1 MSMKEKIAFPLRV
14 EKIKH
19 ETPEAK
25 SITFSIPD
33 TLKEKFKYQ
42 PGQFTSLFIE
52 VEGQELLRS
61 YSLSTDP
68 SVDKEFRITVK
79 KVPSGKVSTF
89 LLDEL
94 KSGQTLWCTPPA
106 GHFFQYAEDKT
117 HYLLIAAGSG
127 ITPLL
132 SILKHV
138 LSSKPQSRVSLV
150 YSNRSQKDIIFE
162 QELIDL
168 ETRYSDRLKTSY
180 ILSRPQPGW
189 KGLSG
194 RLDASSLSNIYTE
207 ILKQDKN
214 PVVSYLCGPQPFM
227 SMCREALTTLGV
239 SPDLIC
245 SESFGSP
252 AEVHSANPAPKSS
265 IPTDKDIQPQEG
277 IQRDGSLIIGN
288 SLSNPSEKPE
298 TLIAIIDGT
307 EVQISAHSNLSI
319 LESLMDEGHNPP
331 YSCMSGACMACMA
344 TLEEGRVIQE
354 DPGILSEDNIKKR
367 EILTCQA
374 KALSKKVKVRFHE

>member
-1 MSMKEKIAFPLRV
+1 MSMKEKIAFPLMV
-14 EKIKH
+14 EKIIH

-25 SITFSIPD
+25 SITLSIPD
-33 TLKEKFKYQ
+33 ALKEKFKYR
-42 PGQFTSLFIE
+42 PGQFTSIFIE

-79 KVPSGKVSTF
+79 KVPSGKASTF

-94 KSGQTLWCTPPA
+94 KSGQTLWCTPPT
-106 GHFFQYAEDKT
+106 GQFFQYAEDKT

-138 LSSKPQSRVSLV
+138 LATKPQSRVSLI
-150 YSNRSQKDIIFE
+150 YCNRSQKDIIFE
-162 QELIDL
+162 QELLNL
-168 ETRYSDRLKTSY
+168 ETRYSDRLKASY

-194 RLDASSLSNIYTE
+194 RLDANSLSNIYTE
-207 ILKQDKN
+207 ILKRDRN
-214 PVVSYLCGPQPFM
+214 PIVCYLCGPQPFM
-227 SMCREALTTLGV
+227 SMCREVLTTLGV
-239 SPDLIC
+239 SPDRIR

-252 AEVHSANPAPKSS
+252 TEVLSANSTAKSS
-265 IPTDKDIQPQEG
+265 IPADKDIQPQEG
-277 IQRDGSLIIGN
+277 IQPDGSLIIGN
-288 SLSNPSEKPE
+288 GLSSPSEKPE
-298 TLIAIIDGT
+298 SLVAIIDGA
-307 EVQISAHSNLSI
+307 EVIISARPNLSI
-319 LESLMDEGHNPP
+319 LESLLDEGHNPP

-354 DPGILSEDNIKKR
+354 DPGILSEDNIKNR

-374 KALSKKVKVRFHE
+374 KPLSKKIKVRFHE

>member
-1 MSMKEKIAFPLRV
+1 MKEKIAFPLRV
-14 EKIKH
+14 EKIKD
-19 ETPEAK
+19 ETTEAK

-33 TLKEKFKYQ
+33 TLKEKFKYK
-42 PGQFTSLFIE
+42 PGQFTSIFVE
-52 VEGQELLRS
+52 VGGQELLRS

-79 KVPSGKVSTF
+79 KVPSGKASTF

-94 KSGQTLWCTPPA
+94 KSGQTLWCTPPT
-106 GHFFQYAEDKT
+106 GQFFQYAEDKT

-162 QELIDL
+162 QELMNL
-168 ETRYSDRLKTSY
+168 ETRYGDRLKTSY
-180 ILSRPQPGW
+180 VLSRPQAGW

-194 RLDASSLSNIYTE
+194 RLDANSLSSIYTE

-214 PVVSYLCGPQPFM
+214 PVVCYLCGPQPFM
-227 SMCREALTTLGV
+227 NMCRETLTTLGV
-239 SPDLIC
+239 SPDRIC

-252 AEVHSANPAPKSS
+252 AEVLSANPAAISS
-265 IPTDKDIQPQEG
+265 IPINIDLQPQEG

-298 TLIAIIDGT
+298 TLVAIIDGT
-307 EVQISAHSNLSI
+307 EVEITAHPHLSI
-319 LESLMDEGHNPP
+319 LESFLDEGHNPP

-354 DPGILSEDNIKKR
+354 DPGILSEDNIKNR

-374 KALSKKVKVRFHE
+374 KPLSKKVKVRFHA